1 MSTRNNK
8 PTTSFGNLKEIKK
21 CSLLLF
27 LLHVYPWSHNTFI
40 TDILWQN
47 HISSRLVNFRWTK
60 IDDACTNT
68 QTVLPII
75 LLHYIFTY
83 THTHTH
89 THTEANFA
97 FHWIHNHN
105 ANQIPPATFSPLH
118 TKFPAIKISRT
129 KTMFYFLTHVVLS
142 PGSLIHPHTLIWEKP
157 TYGLLN
163 PV

>member
-1 MSTRNNK
+1 M
-8 PTTSFGNLKEIKK
+8 
-21 CSLLLF
+21 LF
-27 LLHVYPWSHNTFI
+27 TPFFI
-40 TDILWQN
+40 TCVSVKSQ
-47 HISSRLVNFRWTK
+47 HIYHWHSVTESHLIPSREFQRDGNWWCLHK
-60 IDDACTNT
+60 Y
-68 QTVLPII
+68 TVLPII
-75 LLHYIFTY
+75 LLHYVFTRTH

-97 FHWIHNHN
+97 FHWIHNDN

-129 KTMFYFLTHVVLS
+129 RTMFYFITHVVLP